1 MGVLRIILTVVMCI
15 VCLGLI
21 VLVLLQPGKTA
32 GLSGAITG
40 GAETFFGKQKAKSM
54 EGKLALYT
62 KIGMV
67 IFVVLAI
74 ILTIKAYGSNFYG

>member
-74 ILTIKAYGSNFYG
+74 ILTIIANHI

>member
-74 ILTIKAYGSNFYG
+74 VLTIIANHI